1 MLAGQNGPCGRPP
14 RGRTYTCTVEV
25 LNVVPLGGRLPRLGL
40 RELLAPGHSFEP
52 PAGDAPARF
61 SLQTKSAGCCGEA
74 FYNGRHANASQS
86 PVLPRARLAYD
97 ACLNAGSTAVLAH
110 GHHSKTGA
118 PIGLH
123 AVGAHGRI
131 CTGTVRVLRAP
142 SLHWTTW
149 AKWCRVRDFHP
160 QPLRSERSA
169 SGSWANA
176 A

>member
-1 MLAGQNGPCGRPP
+1 MLAGQIGA
-14 RGRTYTCTVEV
+14 RGRTCTCTGDV
-25 LNVVPLGGRLPRLGL
+25 LDVVPLHWATRAMDGASRR
-40 RELLAPGHSFEP
+40 SCT
-52 PAGDAPARF
+52 DKI
-61 SLQTKSAGCCGEA
+61 SLQKKSAGCCREQGW
-74 FYNGRHANASQS
+74 SQS

-160 QPLRSERSA
+160 QPLRSERSV
-169 SGSWANA
+169 SCSWTNA